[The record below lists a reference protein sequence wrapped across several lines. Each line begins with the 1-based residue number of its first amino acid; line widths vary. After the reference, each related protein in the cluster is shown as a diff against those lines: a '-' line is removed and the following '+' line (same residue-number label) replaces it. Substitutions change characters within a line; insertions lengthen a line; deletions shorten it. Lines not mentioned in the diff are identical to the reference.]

1 MTYIM
6 RGQICIFALGSD
18 QKYVLCTNIPSQH
31 FISTFLHCLLLN
43 KPTQPAHFYKSSIS
57 RELCSDNKKIAKI
70 GQNFWQKRQHLAFS
84 LHRLDQG
91 TLLPVVVV
99 VTNISYWWPWFD
111 HLMAASLQIDH
122 MTCDILT
129 ACSFCFLTALFDK
142 IQERQWLELGA
153 GKSYPVWHG
162 SSSPN
167 QFWF

>member
-1 MTYIM
+1 M

-70 GQNFWQKRQHLAFS
+70 GQKRQHLAFS
-84 LHRLDQG
+84 SHRLDKG

-111 HLMAASLQIDH
+111 HLMAASWQIDH
-122 MTCDILT
+122 MACD
-129 ACSFCFLTALFDK
+129 ALFFF
-142 IQERQWLELGA
+142 
-153 GKSYPVWHG
+153 P
-162 SSSPN
+162 
-167 QFWF
+167 FWPLFLIRFKKDNDWNWVR